1 MTLDKII
8 REITYIRANQHGFRT
23 TLTINDKEYCEN
35 EVCID
40 GEYTVYPESL
50 GDQLQK
56 LIPDVDIELIEE
68 FVNDTKNAVTPDDVK
83 DAQDTWDALV
93 RVQEILDKISNDDT
107 NKVDR
112 MYRILVKA
120 YDTIL
125 DSGKD
130 ICKEHLKGSDCGKCP
145 FYKYDKC
152 MFNPT
157 ITALGSLRDA
167 CVTRR

>member
-1 MTLDKII
+1 MLDKIK
-8 REITYIRANQHGFRT
+8 REITYIKANQYGFKT
-23 TLTINDKEYCEN
+23 AITINDKEYSEN

-50 GDQLQK
+50 SDRLQR
-56 LIPDVDIELIEE
+56 LVPYIDIELVEE
-68 FVNDTKNAVTPDDVK
+68 LVEDAKNAVTPDDIKSV
-83 DAQDTWDALV
+83 QDTWDAFV
-93 RVQEILDKISNDDT
+93 RVQEIMDKISNDDT
-107 NKVDR
+107 DKVDK
-112 MYRILVKA
+112 MHRILVKA
-120 YDTIL
+120 YDKIL

-157 ITALGSLRDA
+157 ITALGSLRNA

>member
-1 MTLDKII
+1 MLEKIK
-8 REITYIRANQHGFRT
+8 REITYVRKNQYGFKT
-23 TLTINDKEYCEN
+23 AITIDDKEYREN
-35 EVCID
+35 EVYAD

-50 GDQLQK
+50 EYQLQR
-56 LIPDVDIELIEE
+56 LVPYIDIELVEE
-68 FVNDTKNAVTPDDVK
+68 LVEDAKNAVTPDDVK
-83 DAQDTWDALV
+83 SVQDTWDALI
-93 RVQEILDKISNDDT
+93 RIDEIMDKISKDDT
-107 NKVDR
+107 DKVDK
-112 MYRILVKA
+112 MHRILVKA
-120 YDTIL
+120 YDKIL

>member
-1 MTLDKII
+1 MLDKIK
-8 REITYIRANQHGFRT
+8 RETTYIRANQYGFRT
-23 TLTINDKEYCEN
+23 AITINDKEYLEN

-40 GEYTVYPESL
+40 GTYTVYPESL
-50 GDQLQK
+50 DDQLQR

-68 FVNDTKNAVTPDDVK
+68 FVNNTKNATTPDDVK

-93 RVQEILDKISNDDT
+93 RVQEILDKISNGDT
-107 NKVDR
+107 NKVDK

-120 YDTIL
+120 HDAIL

-145 FYKYDKC
+145 FDKYDKC
-152 MFNPT
+152 TFNPT
-157 ITALGSLRDA
+157 VTALASLRDA
-167 CVTRR
+167 CIR